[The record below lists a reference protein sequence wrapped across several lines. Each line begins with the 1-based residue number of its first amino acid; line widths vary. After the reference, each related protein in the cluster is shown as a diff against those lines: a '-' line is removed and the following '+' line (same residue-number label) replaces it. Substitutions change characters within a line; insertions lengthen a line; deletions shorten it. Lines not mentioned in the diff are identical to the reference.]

1 MEKIRKKMDEIKDA
15 IVVADASTDEFR
27 EKKAAALK
35 TLTEHQLRFE
45 DVRRHKKS
53 LEHRLVVVTKQ
64 LKSCSDRLAKC
75 EMHDENETKALEAI
89 ESKGE
94 LHDVRIDTIQ
104 QKITAARMKSEEDQ
118 ASLEDGRRRIKVLK
132 QEIQNMQDKIKKK
145 ESKIENMEKMLKKD
159 NKLSYAVENDN
170 TETLTKEDA
179 LEDQIDS
186 LREKITSNKE
196 RIHVAERELPSLE
209 YKIKTAKRE
218 IADTKKRT
226 ATMKDEIK
234 KGLDAVFKDID

>member
-1 MEKIRKKMDEIKDA
+1 MILEGTHLSNLTASYSMKCQLWRGVTTTLTHLEKQEKQKFTNYTNCSRVCFAMEKIRKKMDEIKDA

-94 LHDVRIDTIQ
+94 VPISQLLYLRQKARVQFSGRPSNVTVVFCTVRV
-104 QKITAARMKSEEDQ
+104 R
-118 ASLEDGRRRIKVLK
+118 LG
-132 QEIQNMQDKIKKK
+132 
-145 ESKIENMEKMLKKD
+145 
-159 NKLSYAVENDN
+159 
-170 TETLTKEDA
+170 
-179 LEDQIDS
+179 
-186 LREKITSNKE
+186 
-196 RIHVAERELPSLE
+196 
-209 YKIKTAKRE
+209 
-218 IADTKKRT
+218 
-226 ATMKDEIK
+226 
-234 KGLDAVFKDID
+234 